1 MWTGWLPQAGAC
13 DKHRPMLPKMTG
25 SPKRTRRAPASLVI
39 AKPAARKA
47 KTKAP
52 ARPTKDERELAA
64 LLQKHLRRLGLDRAR
79 VVAVAMKAGQG
90 ADLRFEGIPAS
101 KVDLLKKGIT

>member
-1 MWTGWLPQAGAC
+1 
-13 DKHRPMLPKMTG
+13 MLPKMST
-25 SPKRTRRAPASLVI
+25 SPPKRTRRAPATLAI
-39 AKPAARKA
+39 AEPSA
-47 KTKAP
+47 KKKKVV

-64 LLQKHLRRLGLDRAR
+64 LLQKHLRHLGLDRAR
-79 VVAVAMKAGQG
+79 VVAVATRAGQG

>member
-1 MWTGWLPQAGAC
+1 
-13 DKHRPMLPKMTG
+13 MLPKMSR
-25 SPKRTRRAPASLVI
+25 SPKRKARAAASLAI
-39 AKPAARKA
+39 AIAEPAARKA
-47 KTKAP
+47 KAS

-64 LLQKHLRRLGLDRAR
+64 LLQKHLRHLGLDRAR
-79 VVAVAMKAGQG
+79 VVAVATKVGQG

>member
-1 MWTGWLPQAGAC
+1 
-13 DKHRPMLPKMTG
+13 MLPKMSK
-25 SPKRTRRAPASLVI
+25 SPKRPRRAPASLAI
-39 AKPAARKA
+39 AEPVARKA
-47 KTKAP
+47 KKAP
-52 ARPTKDERELAA
+52 ARKAKATARPTKDERELAA
-64 LLQKHLRRLGLDRAR
+64 LLQKHLRHLGLDRAR

>member
-1 MWTGWLPQAGAC
+1 
-13 DKHRPMLPKMTG
+13 MLPKMSR
-25 SPKRTRRAPASLVI
+25 SPKRKARAAASLAI
-39 AKPAARKA
+39 AIAIAEPAARKA
-47 KTKAP
+47 KAS

-64 LLQKHLRRLGLDRAR
+64 LLQKHLRHLGLDRAR
-79 VVAVAMKAGQG
+79 VVAVATKVGQG

>member
-1 MWTGWLPQAGAC
+1 
-13 DKHRPMLPKMTG
+13 MLPKM
-25 SPKRTRRAPASLVI
+25 SMAPKRPRRAPASLVI
-39 AKPAARKA
+39 VEPAARKA
-47 KTKAP
+47 KKAP

-64 LLQKHLRRLGLDRAR
+64 LLQKHLRQLGLDRAR
-79 VVAVAMKAGQG
+79 VVAVAMKLGQG